1 MGRGKMGKG
10 WPRRADG
17 KRKCP
22 LSPPSKDFGGSEYSE
37 EVSSEY
43 DQSPALASP
52 MASSEGSD
60 DSMGLSTA
68 PRAYWRSIE
77 HVGLDGSDDSEE
89 TSSEET
95 SSDVI
100 PNL

>member
-1 MGRGKMGKG
+1 
-10 WPRRADG
+10 
-17 KRKCP
+17 
-22 LSPPSKDFGGSEYSE
+22 
-37 EVSSEY
+37 
-43 DQSPALASP
+43 

-100 PNL
+100 PNLSEII